1 MVCLKRTGDTDY
13 VKEEKSRVLVAGIC
27 ISTLLSPVAFEASK
41 GYAAPLEENKG
52 GQLEESKENRLE
64 QRTFHL
70 PGKGSVEE
78 NRDRLKMQFAFSPN
92 EPTGIYAKPDEEIK
106 VEIKGNQSIKAF
118 IGTRA
123 YDKEKPKEFDLNPG
137 KNIISSPNGGILYF
151 YNMNNTGEVTATVIS
166 GGTHFPLFILGK
178 HTKKIGMKC

>member
-1 MVCLKRTGDTDY
+1 MSKKKT
-13 VKEEKSRVLVAGIC
+13 SRVLVAGIC

-52 GQLEESKENRLE
+52 GNLEEVKENKFE
-64 QRTFHL
+64 QRVFQL

-78 NRDRLKMQFAFSPN
+78 NRDRLKMRLAFSPN
-92 EPTGIYAKPDEEIK
+92 EPTGIYAKQDEEIV
-106 VEIKGNQSIKAF
+106 VEIKGSQSIKAF

-123 YDKEKPKEFDLNPG
+123 YDKEGPKEFDLNPG

-151 YNMNNTGEVTATVIS
+151 YNMNNTGEVTATVTN
-166 GGTHFPLFILGK
+166 GGTHFPYLY
-178 HTKKIGMKC
+178 

>member
-1 MVCLKRTGDTDY
+1 MSK
-13 VKEEKSRVLVAGIC
+13 KKSRVLMAGIC

-41 GYAAPLEENKG
+41 GYAAPLEENNG
-52 GQLEESKENRLE
+52 GKLEEVKENKFE
-64 QRTFHL
+64 QRVFQL

-78 NRDRLKMQFAFSPN
+78 NRDRLKMQLAFSPN

-123 YDKEKPKEFDLNPG
+123 YDKESPKEFDLSPG
-137 KNIISSPNGGILYF
+137 ENTISSK
-151 YNMNNTGEVTATVIS
+151 MED
-166 GGTHFPLFILGK
+166 FILL
-178 HTKKIGMKC
+178 

>member
-1 MVCLKRTGDTDY
+1 MSK
-13 VKEEKSRVLVAGIC
+13 KKKSRVLVAGIC

-78 NRDRLKMQFAFSPN
+78 NRDRLKMQFA
-92 EPTGIYAKPDEEIK
+92 
-106 VEIKGNQSIKAF
+106 
-118 IGTRA
+118 
-123 YDKEKPKEFDLNPG
+123 
-137 KNIISSPNGGILYF
+137 
-151 YNMNNTGEVTATVIS
+151 
-166 GGTHFPLFILGK
+166 
-178 HTKKIGMKC
+178 